1 MTETGSKEHLKNC
14 WLAEMCNDYQKLK
27 IIFTDIKIFGEK
39 LLKRMEEIYQ
49 VIHPSLLG
57 SLTILTWQD
66 ISSKAEL

>member
-1 MTETGSKEHLKNC
+1 
-14 WLAEMCNDYQKLK
+14 MCNDYQKLK

-66 ISSKAEL
+66 ISSKTEFI